1 MKTQLLVILTLTI
14 TACGSKKQ
22 PGQEQ
27 SVQEIKTAPGISNAH
42 IIRSP
47 VSAQLP
53 EDTTNVAKMTFSAS
67 TYDFGEVSEGTIVE
81 HSFHFINTGKKPLL
95 ISNAR
100 STCGCTVPQWPRD
113 PVMPGESAVIEVK
126 FNTSNKTAEQVKP
139 VTITAN
145 TYPARN
151 TVYLKGKVVTAL
163 Q

>member
-1 MKTQLLVILTLTI
+1 MKTQLLVLLTLTI
-14 TACGSKKQ
+14 TACSSKDQ

-27 SVQEIKTAPGISNAH
+27 SVQEIKTAPGISNSD

-47 VSAQLP
+47 VSAQMP
-53 EDTTNVAKMTFSAS
+53 EDTTNVAKMTFAAS

-81 HSFHFINTGKKPLL
+81 HSFHFTNTGKKPLL

-126 FNTSNKTAEQVKP
+126 FNTSNKTAEQIKP

-151 TVYLKGKVVTAL
+151 TVYLKGRVLTAL